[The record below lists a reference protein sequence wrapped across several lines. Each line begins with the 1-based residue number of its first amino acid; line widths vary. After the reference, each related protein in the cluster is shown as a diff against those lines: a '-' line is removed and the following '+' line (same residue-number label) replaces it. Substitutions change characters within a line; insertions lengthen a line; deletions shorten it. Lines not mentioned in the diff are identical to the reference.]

1 MSGAGYLRLGAGPYA
16 SRMTDEDVE
25 HLRELMDERDRRYE
39 QRYEASQKAL
49 EAALLAA
56 DRAVQAALQAAKEA
70 VTKAELSADKRFEL
84 LNELRTGVATTEQIE
99 ALEKVVTDLAKRLD
113 RGEGAGI
120 GRNTMFGWIIA
131 AIGGVV
137 SVMTVVIIVTR

>member
-1 MSGAGYLRLGAGPYA
+1 MEPEQKIS
-16 SRMTDEDVE
+16 

-70 VTKAELSADKRFEL
+70 VLKAELAADKRFEL
-84 LNELRTGVATTEQIE
+84 LNELRTGIATSDQLD
-99 ALEKVVTDLAKRLD
+99 ALEKVVTDVAKRLD
-113 RGEGAGI
+113 VLSGRSAGI
-120 GRNTMFGWIIA
+120 GALVGWIVGAVGVA
-131 AIGGVV
+131 ATVITIVV
-137 SVMTVVIIVTR
+137 MLKG